1 MSKCRFVVMHHHN
14 TAVVGC
20 NASPK
25 IKCFWWCFTWR
36 QSSKLLYNLRRTV
49 ASCVASNYFMVF
61 FLRNLFKDHKALELA
76 GENQDVI
83 DSWKASFLRA
93 GVYPERDT
101 SEDKGLVRTA
111 WKEERKES
119 AIALLKTLWIILI
132 DGEVDA
138 SFIDQWP
145 RAHWGKTQVTLDTSL
160 KIALPAFI
168 RFVLILQQGE
178 IGTLDPQMERQ
189 VETIRNLADS
199 YLKIVSK
206 TVRDLV
212 PKTVM
217 FFIINNVSSRCCGR
231 YSI

>member
-1 MSKCRFVVMHHHN
+1 MSKCRFVTMHHHN

-36 QSSKLLYNLRRTV
+36 QSSKFLYNLRRTV
-49 ASCVASNYFMVF
+49 ASCVASNYFMVFF

-168 RFVLILQQGE
+168 GFFLIL
-178 IGTLDPQMERQ
+178 
-189 VETIRNLADS
+189 
-199 YLKIVSK
+199 
-206 TVRDLV
+206 
-212 PKTVM
+212 
-217 FFIINNVSSRCCGR
+217 
-231 YSI
+231 